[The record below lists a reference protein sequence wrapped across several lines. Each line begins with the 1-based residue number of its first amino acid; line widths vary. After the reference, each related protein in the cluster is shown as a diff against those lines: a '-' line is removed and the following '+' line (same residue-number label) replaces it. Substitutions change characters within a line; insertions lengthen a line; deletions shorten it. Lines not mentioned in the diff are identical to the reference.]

1 LHYKKRRATNI
12 DKFTLRDAKELV
24 IKIKQLENL
33 SEQTIKSYK
42 RIFIDLA
49 KFFTFDVDVKQ
60 ITQQD
65 VRAYINWNLHEK
77 ILYENSSRVKNE
89 KGVSVSTLNN
99 YLIVCR
105 AIFNVLLDE
114 QLVTEN
120 VFKKIPYLKEDEEVI
135 ETLTIDEINKLFNSF
150 DKRSY
155 VQFRNYVACHV
166 MLDCFSRITETLN
179 LRVDDI
185 DFDKNSVTFKRT
197 KGRKIRSV
205 PLSLKTKRLLKE
217 LIKENEVFDSDY
229 LFVTIHGNKLN
240 DSTLRKNLKD
250 VAEKSGITKRI
261 HSHIFRHTAS
271 KFFLENRGSIR
282 VLQLLLGHASITT
295 TERYA
300 HVLNVTINE
309 QHQEF
314 SVVNKLTRVSK
325 TRTNRK
331 RK

>member
-1 LHYKKRRATNI
+1 PSITHTYTLSLHDALPILQLRVKLTVFFRCGRRLFFLHYKKRRATNI

-261 HSHIFRHTAS
+261 HSH
-271 KFFLENRGSIR
+271 
-282 VLQLLLGHASITT
+282 
-295 TERYA
+295 
-300 HVLNVTINE
+300 
-309 QHQEF
+309 
-314 SVVNKLTRVSK
+314 
-325 TRTNRK
+325 
-331 RK
+331 